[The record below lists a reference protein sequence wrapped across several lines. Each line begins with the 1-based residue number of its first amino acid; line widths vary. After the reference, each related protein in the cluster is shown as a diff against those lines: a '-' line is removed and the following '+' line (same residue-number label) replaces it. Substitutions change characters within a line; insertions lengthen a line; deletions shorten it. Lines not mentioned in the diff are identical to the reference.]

1 MPVLSPFLLP
11 VVMLFASNVFMTFA
25 WYGHLKF
32 KGSPLWLA
40 IVASWGL
47 ALFEY
52 CFMVPA
58 NRIGSGVMSV
68 TQMKIL
74 QECIT
79 LVVFTGVAWWMFG
92 ESIKWNTLA
101 AYACLV
107 AAVGFAFWGKA

>member
-1 MPVLSPFLLP
+1 MQFLAL
-11 VVMLFASNVFMTFA
+11 LTISNVFMNLA

-40 IVASWGL
+40 IIASWGL
-47 ALFEY
+47 AFLEY

-68 TQMKIL
+68 TQMKIV

-79 LVVFTGVAWWMFG
+79 LAVFTVVAW
-92 ESIKWNTLA
+92 LA
-101 AYACLV
+101 RRRPVDVSYAERDAPTCRAETV
-107 AAVGFAFWGKA
+107 

>member
-1 MPVLSPFLLP
+1 MPNAATLQFLAL
-11 VVMLFASNVFMTFA
+11 LTISNVFMNLA

-58 NRIGSGVMSV
+58 NRVGSGVMSV